1 MVLEILLRFLQ
12 GSLDLVMIAGFLE
25 FEVLNVFVDHEVS
38 VGRQELLLKELVVLR
53 KLSSCYDAVVK
64 NSLKAWIGNVEVV
77 LTVRYTT

>member
-1 MVLEILLRFLQ
+1 
-12 GSLDLVMIAGFLE
+12 MIAGFLE